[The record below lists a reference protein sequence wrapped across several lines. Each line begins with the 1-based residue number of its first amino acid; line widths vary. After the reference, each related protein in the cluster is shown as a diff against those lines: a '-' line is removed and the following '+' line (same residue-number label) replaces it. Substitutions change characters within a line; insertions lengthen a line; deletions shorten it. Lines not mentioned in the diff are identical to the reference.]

1 MAPEV
6 PKENAME
13 LVKDLLSNT
22 KELVNITTQLKHLA
36 KELICMAMQ
45 LMHPCDFLPIPRNE
59 LVQFSF

>member
-1 MAPEV
+1 MALKV

-36 KELICMAMQ
+36 KELICMATK

-59 LVQFSF
+59 PA

>member
-36 KELICMAMQ
+36 K
-45 LMHPCDFLPIPRNE
+45 N
-59 LVQFSF
+59 